1 MKSLIR
7 KQPEKQT
14 QVAQC
19 CAKISKINSGC
30 HD

>member
-7 KQPEKQT
+7 KIACCKP
-14 QVAQC
+14 VAQC
-19 CAKISKINSGC
+19 CAKISEITSGC